1 MQNPI
6 KILMGHLN
14 VNSLRKKFPLINDL
28 MKHKIDIQFLSE
40 MKTDETF
47 PSHLFEN
54 GGYGMSHKYRNK
66 LDGRT
71 MFYKNYNIPCR
82 ILNTENYLK
91 CFKVILLEF
100 FLRMKSDYV
109 LVYINYLTKMGKF
122 A

>member
-14 VNSLRKKFPLINDL
+14 VNSLRKKFPLINEL

-40 MKTDETF
+40 METDETF

-54 GGYGMSHKYRNK
+54 GGYRMSHKYRNK

-91 CFKVILLEF
+91 CFEVILLEF